1 MTIRSAQVNMI
12 GQQIR
17 TWNVLDRN
25 ILEAFDSIVRDQFVP
40 EPYLEFAYADM
51 TIPISGHQTMLEPRV
66 IARMINALE
75 LDAGHTVL
83 EVGTGTGY
91 SAAVLARLCKRVISL
106 EINSWLVESARANLA
121 RTNIDNVEVVETD
134 CFDYCSLESDNAG
147 QFDRVLITGSVP
159 ELSPLFLPMVNR
171 TGRIVGIQGHAPTMQ
186 AVTCDQDGIVKSLF
200 ETEAPR
206 LDHVQEP
213 VSFTF

>member
-1 MTIRSAQVNMI
+1 MI

-25 ILEAFDSIVRDQFVP
+25 ILEAFDSVVRDQFVP

-51 TIPISGHQTMLEPRV
+51 AIPISERQTMLEPKV
-66 IARMINALE
+66 IARMIDALN
-75 LDAGHTVL
+75 LDSGHTVL

-91 SAAVLARLCKRVISL
+91 SAAVVARLCKKVISL
-106 EINSWLVESARANLA
+106 EIDPWLVESSRTSLA
-121 RTNIDNVEVVETD
+121 KANIDNVEVIETD
-134 CFDYCSLESDNAG
+134 CFDYCSLVSDNAG
-147 QFDRVLITGSVP
+147 QFDRALITGSVP

-171 TGRIVGIQGHAPTMQ
+171 TGRIVGIQGHVPTMQ
-186 AVTCDQDGIVKSLF
+186 AVICDQDGAIKSLF

>member
-1 MTIRSAQVNMI
+1 MTIRSAQINMI

-25 ILEAFDSIVRDQFVP
+25 ILVAFDSIVRDQFVP
-40 EPYLEFAYADM
+40 EPYFEFAYADM
-51 TIPISGHQTMLEPRV
+51 AIPISEHQTMLEPKV
-66 IARMINALE
+66 IARMIDALD
-75 LDAGHTVL
+75 LDSEHRVL
-83 EVGTGTGY
+83 EVGAGTGY
-91 SAAVLARLCKRVISL
+91 STAVLARLCKRVISL
-106 EINSWLVESARANLA
+106 EIDPRLAESARTNLA
-121 RTNIDNVEVVETD
+121 RANIDNVEVVEAD
-134 CFDYCSLESDNAG
+134 CFDYCSLESKNAG
-147 QFDRVLITGSVP
+147 RFDRSLVTGSIP

-186 AVTCDQDGIVKSLF
+186 AVICDQDGNIKSLF

-213 VSFTF
+213 VIFTF

>member
-1 MTIRSAQVNMI
+1 MI

-17 TWNVLDRN
+17 AWNVLDRN

-40 EPYLEFAYADM
+40 ETCLEFAYADM
-51 TIPISGHQTMLEPRV
+51 AIPISEHQTMLEPKV
-66 IARMINALE
+66 IARMIDALD
-75 LDAGHTVL
+75 LDSGHAVL

-91 SAAVLARLCKRVISL
+91 SAAVLARLCKRVTSL
-106 EINSWLVESARANLA
+106 EIDPWLAESARTNLA
-121 RTNIDNVEVVETD
+121 RANIDNVEVVETD

-147 QFDRVLITGSVP
+147 QFDRSLITGSVP

-171 TGRIVGIQGHAPTMQ
+171 TGRIVGIQGHAPTTQ
-186 AVTCDQDGIVKSLF
+186 AVICDQDGTIKSLF

-206 LDHVQEP
+206 LNHVQEP
-213 VSFTF
+213 VGFTF